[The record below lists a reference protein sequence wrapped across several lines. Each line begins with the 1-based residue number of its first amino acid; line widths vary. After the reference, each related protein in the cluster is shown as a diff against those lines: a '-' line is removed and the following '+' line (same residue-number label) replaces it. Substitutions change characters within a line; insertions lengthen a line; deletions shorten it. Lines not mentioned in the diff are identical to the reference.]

1 MIRLYQAD
9 ERSYTANNGDV
20 ILKPILALVRCEDN
34 GAFTL
39 DLETDLTYA
48 DWLVQ
53 DAVVVVPTPDGD
65 QPFRLNNPIKTGK
78 KIKIMAKHVS
88 YDAERLL
95 IADSYVVSKNCQE
108 AMQHLNA
115 ATDVTSPFTM
125 SSDITAVNSYRCVR
139 KSLWEG
145 LKVVL
150 ERWGGHLKRDGFTIS
165 ILASLEKDNGAVIRT
180 GKNLKEL
187 TQTENWDNVCTKL
200 LPVGKDGTLL
210 NLVDASASVY
220 ISGRRS
226 YKVPYTRTKSF
237 DQEHINR
244 EDYATDAA
252 YNAALV
258 ADLRAQAVA
267 YLRDHET
274 PEINY
279 TLAANLD
286 KVDGLG
292 DVIHV
297 TDTKLG
303 LELLTQ
309 VTAYEYDAIQRKITS
324 LEFGNH
330 KKTLSGLIPDIIER
344 TKEEA

>member
-53 DAVVVVPTPDGD
+53 DAIVVVPTPDGD
-65 QPFRLNNPIKTGK
+65 QPFRLNNPVKTGR
-78 KIKIMAKHVS
+78 KIKIKAKHVS

-115 ATDVTSPFTM
+115 ATDATSPFTM

-139 KSLWEG
+139 KSLWEA

-165 ILASLEKDNGAVIRT
+165 ILSSLEKDNGAVIRT

-200 LPVGKDGTLL
+200 LPVGKDGTLR
-210 NLVDASASVY
+210 VIAVMDAELQVALPGVLCSHSH
-220 ISGRRS
+220 GRQHHR
-226 YKVPYTRTKSF
+226 
-237 DQEHINR
+237 
-244 EDYATDAA
+244 A
-252 YNAALV
+252 NA
-258 ADLRAQAVA
+258 
-267 YLRDHET
+267 
-274 PEINY
+274 IF
-279 TLAANLD
+279 
-286 KVDGLG
+286 
-292 DVIHV
+292 
-297 TDTKLG
+297 
-303 LELLTQ
+303 
-309 VTAYEYDAIQRKITS
+309 IQSK
-324 LEFGNH
+324 
-330 KKTLSGLIPDIIER
+330 LSGIHCRENRQSRKPHYCGNVFVKDISSV
-344 TKEEA
+344 AHCQLLP